1 MTHKDYS
8 TIQRKLGYIEGIVS
22 NTESYIYDGVIG
34 AIETIQEIIDKE
46 MVGEGK

>member
-8 TIQRKLGYIEGIVS
+8 TIQRQLGYIEGIVS